1 MQADLIEAPEER
13 NRAVAAVGERPAAH
27 RPCDADDADH
37 RKRHDHRV
45 HDVLAAAQTPVEERQ
60 PGVISKTSIA
70 QTSMKPVDPAS
81 NIRIYLL
88 IVVLLVENI
97 FDDPTL

>member
-1 MQADLIEAPEER
+1 
-13 NRAVAAVGERPAAH
+13 
-27 RPCDADDADH
+27 
-37 RKRHDHRV
+37 
-45 HDVLAAAQTPVEERQ
+45 
-60 PGVISKTSIA
+60 
-70 QTSMKPVDPAS
+70 MKPVDPAS